1 MTKRRRFGLA
11 LCLVGAAALGVVG
24 KLASRADEGKEAPKS
39 KRAQQFIEAFDKG
52 DAKAVAG
59 FWTADGDYIDPSGRQ
74 FKGRE
79 AIEKLYAKAFDES
92 KGAKLSITLDSQ
104 REVTPDVAIHEGV
117 SEVTP
122 PDGGPPALGR
132 FTAVLV
138 KKDGEWY
145 FEHVRESTF
154 TPPANSQHL
163 EGIAWIVGDWEGTG
177 EKGAVE
183 TVSNSWDDNE
193 NFIVASFA
201 TLLKGVPVAGGTQW
215 IGYDAV
221 DKTVRSWSFYSN
233 GGFGEAVWT
242 QDGNKWSIKAKAHTG
257 DGKKVEVTNVLT
269 KVDDDNATW
278 QRTHLTVDGKEQ
290 PDGPVVKLKRVKDN
304 GKKE

>member
-1 MTKRRRFGLA
+1 MTKRRRYGLA

-59 FWTADGDYIDPSGRQ
+59 FWTAEGDYIDPSGHQ

-79 AIEKLYAKAFDES
+79 AIEKLYAKVFAES
-92 KGAKLSITLDSQ
+92 KGAKLSVNLESQ

-117 SEVTP
+117 TEVTP
-122 PDGGPPALGR
+122 PDGGPPSMSR

-145 FEHVRESTF
+145 FEHVRESAY
-154 TPPANSQHL
+154 TPPSNSRHL
-163 EGIAWIVGDWEGTG
+163 EALSWLVGEWKGES
-177 EKGAVE
+177 EKGMTE
-183 TVSNSWDDNE
+183 SLSNEWDDNE
-193 NFIVASFA
+193 NFIISTYA
-201 TLLKGVPVAGGTQW
+201 TLAKDVPVTGGTVW
-215 IGYDAV
+215 IGWDAV
-221 DKTVRSWSFYSN
+221 DKKVRSWSFYSG
-233 GGFGEAVWT
+233 GGFGEAGWS
-242 QDGNKWSIKAKAHTG
+242 QDGDKWTIKTKARTH
-257 DGKKVEVTNVLT
+257 DGKQVSVTNVLT
-269 KVDDDNATW
+269 KVDADNATW
-278 QRTHLTVDGKEQ
+278 QRTQTKVDDKEL

-304 GKKE
+304 GK